1 MSISI
6 FFNHLNLQIIE
17 IDAFHEIVLGE
28 TRLAVPPE
36 LGYGLVQP
44 DRPGEVELIAHLVQR
59 PEDLVGAGVRAAI
72 GDAGIPQHM
81 IVLKNFCP

>member
-44 DRPGEVELIAHLVQR
+44 DRTRQIELIARLVQS
-59 PEDLVGAGVRAAI
+59 PEDFVGARVLAVI